1 MGVWHN
7 RIIFD
12 FFYSEYWHYRL
23 VLSFRAK
30 AEVHS
35 FEGRVGMRL
44 SDCILCDSIYYNL
57 PGLLQR
63 IVEYSVLEFSWYILY
78 PEKSKMIV
86 KAFTKNDTDIY
97 KKTILKYGNREQEIY
112 YWFLQNI
119 DTTQFR
125 WDRQKTL
132 DMVKWFLKGFNDD
145 FLTKIQK
152 QAYSS
157 FEVIE
162 KEYIKELSE
171 YIEVLKVGIV
181 KSSTLLQATGY
192 QTCSAAEQRGI

>member
-57 PGLLQR
+57 PGLLHR
-63 IVEYSVLEFSWYILY
+63 N
-78 PEKSKMIV
+78 
-86 KAFTKNDTDIY
+86 A
-97 KKTILKYGNREQEIY
+97 GNER
-112 YWFLQNI
+112 
-119 DTTQFR
+119 FR
-125 WDRQKTL
+125 
-132 DMVKWFLKGFNDD
+132 VH
-145 FLTKIQK
+145 
-152 QAYSS
+152 
-157 FEVIE
+157 E
-162 KEYIKELSE
+162 
-171 YIEVLKVGIV
+171 GI
-181 KSSTLLQATGY
+181 
-192 QTCSAAEQRGI
+192 